1 MNKILPLTRTKLS
14 GSALGT
20 LGPVLLCMAS
30 FFSTSYATEISGL
43 QQAIMQE
50 TEDYLVE
57 QAASLDGTPII
68 HVSVPKAQS
77 FETCHDRV
85 YFLPN
90 KGTLRA
96 SMSVGIRCMDSGK
109 TEYLRASLSITGNY
123 YVASQNI
130 EMGQTIMPAHLAE
143 KQGDLLKLQESARTT
158 PDQLLG
164 HIANSRI
171 PAGRPIKLNMIR
183 SPQSISKGQPV
194 RLQVKQG
201 ALTVTQ
207 QGEALST
214 ADVGGSIQVK
224 TSSGKVIMGTVI
236 NANTVNV
243 LF

>member
-1 MNKILPLTRTKLS
+1 MTLARTKLFGS
-14 GSALGT
+14 GLKTPG
-20 LGPVLLCMAS
+20 LVLLCLAALGSMSHAN
-30 FFSTSYATEISGL
+30 EISGL

-50 TEDYLVE
+50 TEDYLAE
-57 QAASLDGTPII
+57 QAATIDGTPTIN
-68 HVSVPKAQS
+68 VSVPKAQS

-90 KGTLRA
+90 KGTLRS

-109 TEYLRASLSITGNY
+109 TEYLRVSLSIAGNY

-130 EMGQTIMPAHLAE
+130 DIGQTLMPNHIEE
-143 KQGDLLKLQESARTT
+143 KQGDLLKLPANSRTT
-158 PDQLLG
+158 PEQLLG
-164 HIANSRI
+164 HIANTRI

-194 RLQVKQG
+194 RLQVRQG

-207 QGEALST
+207 QGEALTT

-224 TSSGKVIMGTVI
+224 TGSGKVIMGTVI

>member
-1 MNKILPLTRTKLS
+1 MARTKF
-14 GSALGT
+14 LGT
-20 LGPVLLCMAS
+20 GLKTPGLALLCVAALCG
-30 FFSTSYATEISGL
+30 TAHANEISGL

-50 TEDYLVE
+50 TEDYLAE
-57 QAASLDGTPII
+57 QAATIDGTPTIN
-68 HVSVPKAQS
+68 VSAPKAQS

-90 KGTLRA
+90 KGTLRS

-109 TEYLRASLSITGNY
+109 TEYLRASLSIEGNY

-130 EMGQTIMPAHLAE
+130 DIGQTLMPNHIEE
-143 KQGDLLKLQESARTT
+143 KQGDLLKLPANSRTT
-158 PDQLLG
+158 PEQLLG
-164 HIANSRI
+164 HIANTRI

-207 QGEALST
+207 QGEALTT

-224 TSSGKVIMGTVI
+224 TGSGKVIMGTVI

>member
-1 MNKILPLTRTKLS
+1 MARTKF
-14 GSALGT
+14 LGT
-20 LGPVLLCMAS
+20 GLKTPGLALLCVAALCG
-30 FFSTSYATEISGL
+30 TAHANEISGL

-50 TEDYLVE
+50 TEDYLAE
-57 QAASLDGTPII
+57 QAATIDGTPTIN
-68 HVSVPKAQS
+68 VSTPKAQS

-90 KGTLRA
+90 KGTLRS

-109 TEYLRASLSITGNY
+109 TEYLRASLSIEGNY

-130 EMGQTIMPAHLAE
+130 DIGQTLMPNHIEE
-143 KQGDLLKLQESARTT
+143 KQGDLLKLPANSRTT
-158 PDQLLG
+158 PEQLLG
-164 HIANSRI
+164 HIANTRI

-194 RLQVKQG
+194 RLQVRQG

-207 QGEALST
+207 QGEALTT

-224 TSSGKVIMGTVI
+224 TGSGKVIMGTVI

>member
-1 MNKILPLTRTKLS
+1 MTRTELS
-14 GSALGT
+14 GTRLKT
-20 LGPVLLCMAS
+20 LGFALLCLTTFYNPAK
-30 FFSTSYATEISGL
+30 ATEISGL

-50 TEDYLVE
+50 TEDYLAE
-57 QAASLDGTPII
+57 QAASLDGTPTI

-109 TEYLRASLSITGNY
+109 TEYLRAALSVTGHY
-123 YVASQNI
+123 YVASQTI
-130 EMGQTIMPAHLAE
+130 EMGQAIMPAHLEE
-143 KQGDLLKLQESARTT
+143 KQGDLLKLQASARTT
-158 PDQLLG
+158 PKQLLG
-164 HIANSRI
+164 HLANSRI

>member
-1 MNKILPLTRTKLS
+1 MARTIF
-14 GSALGT
+14 LGT
-20 LGPVLLCMAS
+20 GLKTPGLALLCVAALCG
-30 FFSTSYATEISGL
+30 TAHANEISGL

-50 TEDYLVE
+50 TEDYLAE
-57 QAASLDGTPII
+57 QAATIDGTPTIN
-68 HVSVPKAQS
+68 VSVPKAQS

-90 KGTLRA
+90 KGTLRS

-109 TEYLRASLSITGNY
+109 TEYLRVSLSIAGNY

-130 EMGQTIMPAHLAE
+130 DIGQTLMPNHIEE
-143 KQGDLLKLQESARTT
+143 KQGDLLKLPANSRTT
-158 PDQLLG
+158 PEQLLG
-164 HIANSRI
+164 HIANTRI

-194 RLQVKQG
+194 RLQVRQG

-207 QGEALST
+207 QGEALTT

-224 TSSGKVIMGTVI
+224 TGSGKVIMGTVI

>member
-1 MNKILPLTRTKLS
+1 MARTKFFDTGLKTQ
-14 GSALGT
+14 GLA
-20 LGPVLLCMAS
+20 LLCVAALCG
-30 FFSTSYATEISGL
+30 TSHANEISGL

-50 TEDYLVE
+50 TEDYLAE
-57 QAASLDGTPII
+57 QAAILDGTPTIN
-68 HVSVPKAQS
+68 VSVPKAQS

-90 KGTLRA
+90 KGTLRS

-130 EMGQTIMPAHLAE
+130 DIGQTIMPNHIEE
-143 KQGDLLKLQESARTT
+143 KQGDLLKLPASSRTT
-158 PDQLLG
+158 PGQLLG
-164 HIANSRI
+164 HIANTRI

-207 QGEALST
+207 QGEALTT

-224 TSSGKVIMGTVI
+224 TSSGKVIIGTVI

>member
-1 MNKILPLTRTKLS
+1 MKFT
-14 GSALGT
+14 GLG
-20 LGPVLLCMAS
+20 LKVPSMALLCLAI
-30 FFSTSYATEISGL
+30 FFSPANANDISGL

-50 TEDYLVE
+50 TEDYLAE
-57 QAASLDGTPII
+57 QAATLDGTPTIN
-68 HVSVPKAQS
+68 VSVPKAQS
-77 FETCHDRV
+77 FENCHDRV

-90 KGTLRA
+90 KGTLRS

-123 YVASQNI
+123 YVAAQTI
-130 EMGQTIMPAHLAE
+130 EMGQTIMPGHLEE
-143 KQGDLLKLQESARTT
+143 KEGDLLKLQANARTT

-194 RLQVKQG
+194 RLQVRQG

-207 QGEALST
+207 QGEALTT